1 MRVCDPVMDVSESEF
16 KDLLHQYL
24 ITLGCKYVDDET
36 MYMKHLQKQASL
48 QNADAQKQLEILNR
62 FESWNQQIMTYIQ
75 RFQVLGYCRIAH
87 VCLAV
92 KAEPKV
98 PFVTSEHWVVCSL
111 SGVNTNQSCQ
121 FQYEGK
127 TLYIDEKFTCFATML
142 WLVFHMADLEFARVN
157 DFLHE
162 SDADLNIKQIMDNY
176 RQLMQNEALLDLY
189 YTAYATVFD
198 VLEQT
203 MKQIEEEVCKN
214 PTHAARI

>member
-1 MRVCDPVMDVSESEF
+1 MDVSESEF
-16 KDLLHQYL
+16 KDLLQQYL

-62 FESWNQQIMTYIQ
+62 FESWNRQIMTYIE
-75 RFQVLGYCRIAH
+75 RFQSLGYCRIAH

-92 KAEPKV
+92 KAELKV

-111 SGVNTNQSCQ
+111 SGVNTNKSCQ

-127 TLYIDEKFTCFATML
+127 PLYVDEHFTCFATML
-142 WLVFHMADLEFARVN
+142 WLVFHMADLEFSRVN
-157 DFLHE
+157 DCLHE
-162 SDADLNIKQIMDNY
+162 SDADLSIKQIMDNY
-176 RQLMQNEALLDLY
+176 REIMQNKSLLDLY

-198 VLEQT
+198 VMEQT
-203 MKQIEEEVCKN
+203 MKQIEQEVCL
-214 PTHAARI
+214 TETFTQREQIL